1 MELKIDPKIKPDNQ
15 GNVVVVHR
23 NINGTYQIIFYEAPI
38 ECEQRWGDARRRIE
52 KNKKRREHV
61 EELVNKKIKSVF
73 EIGREIE
80 LDTNIKIRRIMQS
93 HNIGGQQ

>member
-15 GNVVVVHR
+15 GNVVVTHKNV
-23 NINGTYQIIFYEAPI
+23 NGTYQIMFYEASI
-38 ECEQRWGDARRRIE
+38 ECEQRWGDAGRRIE
-52 KNKKRREHV
+52 KNRKRREHV

-80 LDTNIKIRRIMQS
+80 LDTNIKIRRIM
-93 HNIGGQQ
+93 